1 MEEEIKQEIEAE
13 TVVKENLTTE
23 QDVTV
28 SELETVVPEPDQSE
42 RIRLENEAYQRHV
55 SALMAELQEIREQFH
70 VQEPTPPDPV
80 SVLTGEVN
88 SLKNGFDE
96 LKQIIAEQQR
106 VGNHQNNQP
115 QGQPQFNQPQQA
127 FPYFPQQGFQFFPQQ
142 PMFQTSTIMP
152 APSLPYIA
160 TSTPMPTNFQVPQF
174 NMNNQNGNMN

>member
-1 MEEEIKQEIEAE
+1 MEEDVKQEIESEA
-13 TVVKENLTTE
+13 VVKENLTTE
-23 QDVTV
+23 PDVVV
-28 SELETVVPEPDQSE
+28 SEMEKVIPEPDQSE

-70 VQEPTPPDPV
+70 VPEQTPPDPV

-96 LKQIIAEQQR
+96 LKQLIAEQQR
-106 VGNHQNNQP
+106 VGNQQNNQP

-127 FPYFPQQGFQFFPQQ
+127 FPYFPQYFQQ

-152 APSLPYIA
+152 APALPYIP
-160 TSTPMPTNFQVPQF
+160 TTTPMPTNIQVPQF
-174 NMNNQNGNMN
+174 NLNGNIK